1 MEARMHAEIL
11 RRYDEVLSEKASK
24 FNLLELEDNLR
35 KQAARLEQIKLIEKR
50 VENVQQKAEKMRKD
64 NEMRFDY
71 INSSLSVEIMN
82 AVKKAL
88 RQQGLTSRT

>member
-1 MEARMHAEIL
+1 MHAEIL